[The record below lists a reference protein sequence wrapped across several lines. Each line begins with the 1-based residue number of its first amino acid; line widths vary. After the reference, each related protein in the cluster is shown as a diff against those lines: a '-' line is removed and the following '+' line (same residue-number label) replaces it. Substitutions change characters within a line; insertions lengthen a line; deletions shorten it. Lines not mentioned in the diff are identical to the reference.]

1 MITRINIYSE
11 YSLYGISLKYLLT
24 NVDRTEHDVHIV
36 NDLVSDYFTKTQ
48 LCILNLGN
56 KNSSEARQIVENIL
70 IEYIDANLIVVG
82 EIQNVDFVM
91 RLFQKGVKPIL
102 SKEVDDV
109 EFIDAVNQVKLGK
122 IYLSSMLKTTMLDR
136 ICNVKDEEQEFS
148 KQYSELTSREKEILK
163 FIGEGK
169 SSKEISNQLF
179 ISTHTVDTHRRN
191 IMQKLNLNSNSRL
204 MKFIYEN
211 NIHLM

>member
-11 YSLYGISLKYLLT
+11 YLLYGISLKNLLAS
-24 NVDRTEHDVHIV
+24 NYEENQNIHVI
-36 NDLVSDYFTKTQ
+36 NDLDSSYFTKTQ
-48 LCILNLGN
+48 ISILNLIT
-56 KNSSEARQIVENIL
+56 KNSSETRQIVEDILANNI
-70 IEYIDANLIVVG
+70 ETNLIV
-82 EIQNVDFVM
+82 IADFHNIDHVRRM
-91 RLFQKGVKPIL
+91 FQKGVKAIL
-102 SKEVDDV
+102 NKEVNEV
-109 EFIDAVNQVKLGK
+109 EFIDAVNQVKQGNVFLN
-122 IYLSSMLKTTMLDR
+122 SMLKNAMLDH
-136 ICNVKDEEQEFS
+136 ICNVKVEEHDFA
-148 KQYSELTSREKEILK
+148 KQYSELTLREKEIMK

-169 SSKEISNQLF
+169 SSKEISNDLF

>member
-11 YSLYGISLKYLLT
+11 YLLYGISLKNLLSS
-24 NVDRTEHDVHIV
+24 NYEHDQNIHVV
-36 NDLVSDYFTKTQ
+36 NNLDHSYFTKTQ
-48 LCILNLGN
+48 ISILNLIT
-56 KNSSEARQIVENIL
+56 KNSSETRQIVEDIL
-70 IEYIDANLIVVG
+70 THNVETNLIV
-82 EIQNVDFVM
+82 IADFHNIDYVRRM
-91 RLFQKGVKPIL
+91 FQKGVKAIL
-102 SKEVDDV
+102 NKEVNEV
-109 EFIDAVNQVKLGK
+109 EFIDAVNHVKQGNV
-122 IYLSSMLKTTMLDR
+122 YLNSMLKTAMLDH
-136 ICNVKDEEQEFS
+136 ICNVKGDEQEVS
-148 KQYSELTSREKEILK
+148 TNYSELTSREKEILK